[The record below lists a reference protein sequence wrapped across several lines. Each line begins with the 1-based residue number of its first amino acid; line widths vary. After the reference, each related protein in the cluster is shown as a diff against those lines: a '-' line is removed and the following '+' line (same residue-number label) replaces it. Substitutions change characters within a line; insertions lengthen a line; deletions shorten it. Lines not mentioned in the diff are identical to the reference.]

1 MRRYIIQIKWKT
13 IKGKAF
19 FHIEGT
25 KIFPKQLH
33 LKNKTF
39 SIYFSVHTE
48 KENIKIITSDKIN
61 DIKPTY
67 QKGIYRKV
75 FPMKKDEKI
84 IKFPN
89 YKKPENDGCFIF

>member
-33 LKNKTF
+33 LKNKPF